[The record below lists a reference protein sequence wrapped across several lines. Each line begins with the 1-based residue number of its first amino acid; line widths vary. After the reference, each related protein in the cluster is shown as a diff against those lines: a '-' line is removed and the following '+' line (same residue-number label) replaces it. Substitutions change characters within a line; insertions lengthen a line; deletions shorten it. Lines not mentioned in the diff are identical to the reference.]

1 MGAQFPSQSTPAG
14 TCPRA
19 PCGTSCPSNAAGD
32 VLLIRR
38 SDNQNWAVPGGAID
52 LGESMV
58 QAAVRETKEQTGI
71 DCEITGLVGIYT
83 DPKHVIL
90 YTGNGEVRQEF
101 SIVSTARATGGAA
114 GSALGSRQ
122 CVAAGGFRTS
132 SWITATGRRD
142 GMGTLWRD
150 EDGAWR
156 TTLRGRQVLADP
168 RINKGTAFGGG
179 ERHDLGLTGLIPA
192 ANFTLE
198 DQVARVYEQYRRQPD
213 DLARNVT
220 LNALH
225 DRNEV
230 LFYRLLTDHLSE
242 MVPVIYT
249 PTVGLAIEHYSHEYR
264 RPRGI
269 YLSVDHPELIEASLL
284 ACDLGPDDVDLIVA
298 TDGGAILGI
307 GDWGVGGI
315 HIAVGKLALY
325 TAAGGVD
332 PARTIPVMLDVGT
345 DRQSLLD
352 DPLYIGNRHPRVPAA
367 EYDAFLDEFVR
378 AVGKL
383 FPLALLHWEDLGVAN
398 ARRLLERY
406 RDERL
411 TFNDD
416 IQGTGAVNLAAVLA
430 ATRATGV
437 PLAGHRIVIFGMGTA
452 GAGIADQLTAA
463 MVAEGVPE
471 EEARRRFWA
480 VDRQG
485 LLTRDM
491 TGLSDLQ
498 RRYARD
504 PAEVAD
510 WRRGGRLG
518 EHAVP
523 GQRRVPAGPGV
534 ADGVSLAE
542 AVTRVHPTVLI
553 GTSTRA
559 GAFTEAVVREMAA
572 HAERPVILP
581 MSNPTA
587 LSEAA
592 PADLIRWTG
601 GRALVAAGS
610 PFSAVDHGG
619 IRYEIGQANN
629 ALIFPGV
636 GLGVIAARA
645 RRVTDGMLLAAARA
659 VADLVDIPAPG
670 APLLPRVADLR
681 ETSVAVAT
689 AVARAA
695 EAEGVAFA
703 TLDADLAGQVRALI
717 WEPRYRPVRSA

>member
-1 MGAQFPSQSTPAG
+1 M
-14 TCPRA
+14 R
-19 PCGTSCPSNAAGD
+19 
-32 VLLIRR
+32 
-38 SDNQNWAVPGGAID
+38 
-52 LGESMV
+52 
-58 QAAVRETKEQTGI
+58 
-71 DCEITGLVGIYT
+71 
-83 DPKHVIL
+83 
-90 YTGNGEVRQEF
+90 
-101 SIVSTARATGGAA
+101 
-114 GSALGSRQ
+114 
-122 CVAAGGFRTS
+122 
-132 SWITATGRRD
+132 
-142 GMGTLWRD
+142 TLWRD

-156 TTLRGRQVLADP
+156 TTLRGRGVLADP
-168 RINKGTAFGGG
+168 RLNKGTAFDDG
-179 ERHDLGLTGLIPA
+179 ERHDLGLTGLIPPA
-192 ANFTLE
+192 HFTLD

-230 LFYRLLTDHLSE
+230 LFYRLLTGHLSE
-242 MVPVIYT
+242 MLPIVYT
-249 PTVGLAIEHYSHEYR
+249 PTVGQAIEHYSHEYR

-284 ACDLGPDDVDLIVA
+284 AFDLGPDDVNLVVA
-298 TDGGAILGI
+298 TDAGAILGI

-315 HIAVGKLALY
+315 DIAVGKLAVY
-325 TAAGGVD
+325 TAAGGID

-345 DRQSLLD
+345 DRQSLLE
-352 DPLYIGNRHPRVPAA
+352 DPLYIGNRHPRVAPA

-406 RDERL
+406 RDQQL

-430 ATRATGV
+430 ATRASGV

-471 EEARRRFWA
+471 AEARRRFWA

-485 LLTRDM
+485 LLTQDM
-491 TGLSDLQ
+491 TGLSDMQ

-504 PAEVAD
+504 PAEVAN
-510 WRRGGRLG
+510 WRRGP
-518 EHAVP
+518 AVT
-523 GQRRVPAGPGV
+523 GGV
-534 ADGVSLAE
+534 GLAE
-542 AVTRVHPTVLI
+542 VVAQVHPTVLI
-553 GTSTRA
+553 GTSALA
-559 GAFTEAVVREMAA
+559 GAFTEAIVRDMADY
-572 HAERPVILP
+572 AERPVILP

-587 LSEAA
+587 LAEAT
-592 PADLIRWTG
+592 PADLIRWTNG
-601 GRALVAAGS
+601 QALVATGS
-610 PFSAVDHGG
+610 PFGAVDHGG
-619 IRYEIGQANN
+619 VRYEIGQANN
-629 ALIFPGV
+629 ALIFPGL

-659 VADLVDIPAPG
+659 VADLVDISAPG
-670 APLLPRVADLR
+670 TPLLPRVADLR
-681 ETSVAVAT
+681 ETSAAVAA

-695 EAEGVAFA
+695 ETEGVASA
-703 TLDADLAGQVRALI
+703 TLDTGLTGQVRALM
-717 WEPRYRPVRSA
+717 WQPRYRPVRPG

>member
-1 MGAQFPSQSTPAG
+1 
-14 TCPRA
+14 
-19 PCGTSCPSNAAGD
+19 
-32 VLLIRR
+32 
-38 SDNQNWAVPGGAID
+38 
-52 LGESMV
+52 
-58 QAAVRETKEQTGI
+58 
-71 DCEITGLVGIYT
+71 
-83 DPKHVIL
+83 
-90 YTGNGEVRQEF
+90 
-101 SIVSTARATGGAA
+101 
-114 GSALGSRQ
+114 
-122 CVAAGGFRTS
+122 
-132 SWITATGRRD
+132 
-142 GMGTLWRD
+142 
-150 EDGAWR
+150 
-156 TTLRGRQVLADP
+156 
-168 RINKGTAFGGG
+168 
-179 ERHDLGLTGLIPA
+179 
-192 ANFTLE
+192 
-198 DQVARVYEQYRRQPD
+198 
-213 DLARNVT
+213 
-220 LNALH
+220 
-225 DRNEV
+225 V
-230 LFYRLLTDHLSE
+230 LFYRLMLDHIE
-242 MVPVIYT
+242 EFAPIVYT
-249 PTVGLAIEHYSHEYR
+249 PTVGQAIAHYSHEYR

-269 YLSVDHPELIEASLL
+269 YLSVDRPELMEASLL
-284 ACDLGPDDVDLIVA
+284 ASDLGPDDVDLIVA
-298 TDGGAILGI
+298 TDAGAILGI

-315 HIAVGKLALY
+315 DIAVGKLAVY
-325 TAAGGVD
+325 TAAGGID

-398 ARRLLERY
+398 ARRLLQRY

-463 MVAEGVPE
+463 MVAGGVPE
-471 EEARRRFWA
+471 AEARQRFWA

-485 LLTRDM
+485 LVTRDM
-491 TGLSDLQ
+491 TALSDPH

-510 WRRGGRLG
+510 WRRDGHLG

-523 GQRRVPAGPGV
+523 GGHNRPGGPGA
-534 ADGVSLAE
+534 ADGIGLAE
-542 AVTRVHPTVLI
+542 VVARVHPTVLI

-559 GAFTEAVVREMAA
+559 GAFTEAIVRDMAA
-572 HAERPVILP
+572 HAERPVILA

-601 GRALVAAGS
+601 GRALVATGS
-610 PFSAVDHGG
+610 PFGAVDHGG

-629 ALIFPGV
+629 ALIFPGL

-645 RRVTDGMLLAAARA
+645 RRVTDAMLLAAARA
-659 VADLVDIPAPG
+659 VADLVDISAQG

-681 ETSVAVAT
+681 ETSVAVAV
-689 AVARAA
+689 AVARTA
-695 EAEGVAFA
+695 EAEGVASA

-717 WEPRYRPVRSA
+717 WEPRYLPVRPA